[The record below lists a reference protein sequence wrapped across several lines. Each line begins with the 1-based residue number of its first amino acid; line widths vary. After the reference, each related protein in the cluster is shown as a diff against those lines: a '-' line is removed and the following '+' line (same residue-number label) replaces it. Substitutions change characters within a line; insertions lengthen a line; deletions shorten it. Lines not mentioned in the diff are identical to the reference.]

1 MKTGKGS
8 EMGKCNN
15 HLEETETRVIVDA
28 EMAAAR
34 ARQNI
39 ALLGRFH
46 LSRHSAPCS
55 FPLPQMLDAPFVNY
69 LPVATRYSV
78 VKRAAPKPNS

>member
-34 ARQNI
+34 ARDTTLPCWAGFTYHAI
-39 ALLGRFH
+39 LLLAPSLYRKCWTH
-46 LSRHSAPCS
+46 RLLITCRCQLQLATLS
-55 FPLPQMLDAPFVNY
+55 
-69 LPVATRYSV
+69 
-78 VKRAAPKPNS
+78 